1 MPSQSTI
8 EMCRIVLR
16 GVAKNGGVVMVTFVP
31 MFLDV
36 ENPSSADIHMAADHI
51 FHVAEDISAY
61 PQLAKVLLKR
71 EATDEQVQEFAGENI
86 SRAWSEVEDY
96 SKILKSAMEK
106 PNQATWLGRK

>member
-1 MPSQSTI
+1 MAD
-8 EMCRIVLR
+8 VLAETKAP
-16 GVAKNGGVVMVTFVP
+16 VIF
-31 MFLDV
+31 FH
-36 ENPSSADIHMAADHI
+36 SSAYALSKHHRNVPDCL
-51 FHVAEDISAY
+51 DISAY

>member
-8 EMCRIVLR
+8 EMCRIVLC

-51 FHVAEDISAY
+51 FHVAE
-61 PQLAKVLLKR
+61 LAKVLLKR

-106 PNQATWLGRK
+106 PN